1 MHNFADFVDICT
13 ILLILLIYA
22 QFCWFGWYMH
32 NFADLLDMP
41 NFVGQSRL
49 GPSPPGPSWWWG
61 TSSWWIW
68 CENSDWWSWWR
79 TSPPGS
85 SWWWGTSWWWWK
97 GASITSWWIHDV
109 RILVIMVENIAIFVN
124 VEEANL
130 LKNIMLAV
138 NDGGE
143 SRLLNHKSTFC

>member
-1 MHNFADFVDICT
+1 M
-13 ILLILLIYA
+13 
-22 QFCWFGWYMH
+22 
-32 NFADLLDMP
+32 
-41 NFVGQSRL
+41 
-49 GPSPPGPSWWWG
+49 
-61 TSSWWIW
+61 
-68 CENSDWWSWWR
+68 
-79 TSPPGS
+79 
-85 SWWWGTSWWWWK
+85 
-97 GASITSWWIHDV
+97 